1 MEGEECP
8 GGWGGIRSGLLGMA
22 MGIRDCLR
30 FLRGGFGGGIFS
42 LSFVVSL
49 PSLLIFSSLISS
61 LSPAAAVEECV
72 AITSLASLCSK
83 ISSFAKFVTL
93 TYVVFSVEVTAFVL
107 LPDLL

>member
-1 MEGEECP
+1 M
-8 GGWGGIRSGLLGMA
+8 RSGLLGMA

-42 LSFVVSL
+42 LSFVASL
-49 PSLLIFSSLISS
+49 PSLVILLSSLVSS
-61 LSPAAAVEECV
+61 LSPAAAVEECM